1 MNSTRQ
7 KRKSCESCRMPSLPI
22 PCPTNTHPGARK
34 LRCSGEKSGC
44 SRCRGLSMPCRFKE
58 EGAPGR
64 PRKRLREETGREER
78 TGSDSSGSRI
88 SPVIPEATLS
98 PQETVNLLMRA
109 EDFDSVSCGISGNCG
124 FDSSHW
130 EMLGNGEI
138 CSAPL
143 ETWQIPQQNA
153 LPEQEAEV
161 PQIALDAYA
170 SPLSFAQSCNCDE
183 EVSSIVRNLSQANV
197 SHDILPTLR
206 TGVSLT
212 ERILVCPI
220 CYDVSKPPRVT
231 VQNVLLIGHLMFE
244 ITSSYQ
250 KYLRWLNKHCTTL
263 DARNESQTIYLD
275 SEIGIAPELNLQISG
290 EKFRE
295 MVVHGL
301 KADAERLSVLGKS
314 FALRQRNRHIVGH
327 ETCPDPDGDCRKKEY
342 GINHDPLD
350 LCPQNPVARKLI
362 PCFRI
367 VDEVRQMVD
376 HVSAAVA

>member
-1 MNSTRQ
+1 MIPTR
-7 KRKSCESCRMPSLPI
+7 KRKSCEACR
-22 PCPTNTHPGARK
+22 ARK

-44 SRCRGLSMPCRFKE
+44 SRCRGLSMACRFKD

-64 PRKRLREETGREER
+64 PRKRPREECELPRDR
-78 TGSDSSGSRI
+78 TGSDSSSSHI
-88 SPVIPEATLS
+88 SPGLPDATFS
-98 PQETVNLLMRA
+98 PQETVNMLMGTG
-109 EDFDSVSCGISGNCG
+109 DFDSIPCGMSGNCG

-130 EMLGNGEI
+130 EMLGNGDI

-143 ETWQIPQQNA
+143 ETWQISQQSS
-153 LPEQEAEV
+153 LPETEV

-183 EVSSIVRNLSQANV
+183 EVSSIVRNLSRATM
-197 SHDILPTLR
+197 SHDVIPTLR
-206 TGVSLT
+206 TGVALT
-212 ERILVCPI
+212 ERILACPI

-250 KYLRWLNKHCTTL
+250 KYLRWLKKHCTEL
-263 DARNESQTIYLD
+263 DGRNESQSVYLD
-275 SEIGIAPELNLQISG
+275 SGIGIPSDLNLQISG
-290 EKFRE
+290 DKFRDLII
-295 MVVHGL
+295 HGL
-301 KADAERLSVLGKS
+301 QADAERLSAVGKS

-327 ETCPDPDGDCRKKEY
+327 ERCPDHEGDCRRKEI
-342 GINHDPLD
+342 GADHDPLD
-350 LCPQNPVARKLI
+350 LCPQNAVARKLI

-376 HVSAAVA
+376 QVASAVV